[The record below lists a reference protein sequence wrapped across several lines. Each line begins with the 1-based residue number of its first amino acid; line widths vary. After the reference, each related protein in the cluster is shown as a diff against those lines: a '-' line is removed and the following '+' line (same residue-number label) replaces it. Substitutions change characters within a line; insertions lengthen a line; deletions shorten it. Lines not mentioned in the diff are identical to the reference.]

1 MLVRNDKP
9 MQGIPILDPE
19 FGYKIKVRDFVSWI
33 KSIEDD
39 WGKVSSKV
47 TRALYALRKNL
58 RSDKNSLLN
67 MLTEKENQRLYIS
80 ISDKVGGTIKERVWM
95 SHHQDGI
102 GYLLAVMKVAVEH
115 PRRRRPT
122 ANPTGLG

>member
-1 MLVRNDKP
+1 MHCVR
-9 MQGIPILDPE
+9 I
-19 FGYKIKVRDFVSWI
+19 
-33 KSIEDD
+33 
-39 WGKVSSKV
+39 
-47 TRALYALRKNL
+47 YAM

-102 GYLLAVMKVAVEH
+102 GYLLAVMKVAVEPDDKEWSERAH
-115 PRRRRPT
+115 AFYKIPEILASQYQHVST
-122 ANPTGLG
+122 AFKFWLKAATEVMYVQ